1 MKKMKKSIISKLVI
15 LSSLFA
21 IAFAHNPVL
30 AQQRNSKK
38 KQTIEAKAI
47 SVPTDKVTA
56 LNRPANEKNPKPEA
70 KTRGDVYGSN
80 YSDIIVDNYTGYS
93 IDIYVDGS
101 YRGTIAPYDKKVT
114 WAVPGNTRLY
124 AKATF
129 DDGSYLYW
137 GPSVTYTGYE
147 YTWKLTN

>member
-1 MKKMKKSIISKLVI
+1 MKKTIISKFVM
-15 LSSLFA
+15 LSALFA
-21 IAFAHNPVL
+21 FMLVTNPVS
-30 AQQRNSKK
+30 AQQKSSKK
-38 KQTIEAKAI
+38 KKTIESKAI
-47 SVPTDKVTA
+47 STPSNEVAA
-56 LNRPANEKNPKPEA
+56 LKKPANEKNPKPEK

-80 YSDIIVDNYTGYS
+80 YSDILVDNYTGYS

-101 YRGTIAPYDKKVT
+101 FRGTIAPYDKKVT

-137 GPSVTYTGYE
+137 GPSTTYTGYE
-147 YTWKLTN
+147 YTWTLTN